1 VSRVI
6 LSVFEADL
14 SASLLKLQ
22 RILDFLPLRNLA
34 GNELFFILLGK
45 YKFKET

>member
-1 VSRVI
+1 MSQVI

-22 RILDFLPLRNLA
+22 RILDFLLLRNLA
-34 GNELFFILLGK
+34 SNELFFTHQSG
-45 YKFKET
+45 